1 MVKFI
6 QTLGV
11 VIVSVWLWGTAGMTI
26 YYEIDRKI
34 DCVENEGFFKG
45 FFWCETTTLSRTA
58 FYANHTTLFFKAM
71 LWPVT
76 AYDSFLEESH
86 DGSDVERR
94 LGVAVI
100 QESHDIT
107 SLDLSHEY
115 LCHQFMEDSRSV
127 YLGEKEFESIPNLYQ
142 YGTYIATDDVLANK
156 LINLAQSYYGKSP
169 NNEEFEYFGKLIST
183 EIFNVCNKE
192 PFIHVKKAMIIA
204 AKNV

>member
-11 VIVSVWLWGTAGMTI
+11 VIVSVWLWGAAGMTF

-45 FFWCETTTLSRTA
+45 FFWCETTASSRTA
-58 FYANHTTLFFKAM
+58 FYANHATLIFKAM

-86 DGSDVERR
+86 DGKIQD
-94 LGVAVI
+94 VAVI
-100 QESHDIT
+100 QERNDIT
-107 SLDLSHEY
+107 GLDLSHEY
-115 LCHQFMEDSRSV
+115 LCHQFMEDIRSL
-127 YLGEKEFESIPNLYQ
+127 YLSKKEIESIPNLYQ
-142 YGTYIATDDVLANK
+142 FGTYIANDDVLANK
-156 LINLAQSYYGKSP
+156 LLDLAQNYYGKSP
-169 NNEEFEYFGKLIST
+169 NYEESEYFGKLMTT
-183 EIFNVCNKE
+183 EVLNVCNRE

-204 AKNV
+204 GENI